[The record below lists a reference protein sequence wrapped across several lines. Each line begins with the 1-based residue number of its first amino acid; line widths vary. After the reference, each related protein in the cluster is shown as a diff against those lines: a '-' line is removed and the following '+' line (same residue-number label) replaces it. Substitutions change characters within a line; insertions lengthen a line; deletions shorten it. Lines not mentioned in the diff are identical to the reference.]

1 MPFDLGY
8 PPVQSRLARPGYD
21 GTSLQ
26 EVAKRFPTDDAC
38 LEHVMGTRFGRS
50 FTCPQCD
57 RSSAWHRR
65 RGAKY
70 FQHSCGAVISPL
82 AGTVFHG
89 TKLPLRLWFYAMLHF
104 ANSHEGVNAGFLSR
118 HLGIS
123 YLAAFRMAQRIRW
136 HMSEIERAKPIAGP
150 HHEIEVRVENIRR
163 VRSGNSSPNR
173 ANIVFVASDGKVDCE
188 VISAC
193 RRHIALGAVS
203 RMVPDHGELRTTCY
217 RTARLFAAY
226 GARVPR
232 AVHLPCYY
240 VDHPDE
246 IDAIK
251 GFQSYFLWPFQ
262 THHKHASRAHVWL
275 YLKEFQFRYNRRQ
288 RSADTYW
295 DMVNAFPD
303 IVARG
308 ALDQVNPDPAM
319 ET

>member
-8 PPVQSRLARPGYD
+8 PPVQSRQTRPGYD

-26 EVAKRFPTDDAC
+26 EVARRFPTDDAC
-38 LEHVMGTRFGRS
+38 FEHVLDTRYGQDFLCQTCGRIS
-50 FTCPQCD
+50 
-57 RSSAWHRR
+57 RWHRR

-70 FQHSCGAVISPL
+70 VQHSCGAVISPL
-82 AGTVFHG
+82 AGTIFHG

-104 ANSHEGVNAGFLSR
+104 ANSQEGVNAGFLGR

-136 HMSEIERAKPIAGP
+136 HMAEIERAVPIAGP
-150 HHEIEVRVENIRR
+150 NQDIDVRVESIRR
-163 VRSGNSSPNR
+163 VRSGSTGSNR
-173 ANIVFVASDGKVDCE
+173 ATILFAARDAKVDCE

-193 RRHIALGAVS
+193 RRHIALKAVA
-203 RMVPDHGELRTTCY
+203 RMAPDHGALRTTCHQ
-217 RTARLFAAY
+217 TARLFCAY

-232 AVHLPCYY
+232 AEYVPCYY
-240 VDHPDE
+240 LDHPDE
-246 IDAIK
+246 VDAIK

-275 YLKEFQFRYNRRQ
+275 YLKEFQFRYNRRH
-288 RSADTYW
+288 RSAETYW
-295 DMVNAFPD
+295 DMVNVFPD

-308 ALDQVNPDPAM
+308 ALAHDKSDPVA
-319 ET
+319 ED